1 MAIQNIYDAERVLKF
16 VESEP
21 DQPQGDQPDSAQLS
35 SLSSI
40 IVRPYHLRDASML
53 SQFQVRHELRFPESS
68 YERPGLMQLAMR
80 RILHA
85 EGSDLPLYVA
95 LSSTGNR
102 RLGALQCARQPAD
115 DRWHLQ
121 FLSMAENEDEFDVP
135 VALLE
140 HAVVAAGQCGARRIL
155 ARLDVESSLLSALRA
170 VGFTAY
176 TREQVYLLD
185 QTTSVRRSA
194 GVRTQ
199 AKSDVWSMHQ
209 LYIQTTPRDV
219 QNAEA
224 LTSHAWDVDTE
235 GRSQRGWF
243 ITSQNGVG
251 AYVRVRTSRHYHVL
265 DVLVAP
271 EMRTQLQDVIVGV
284 RSILAEET
292 PRPIYLLLRGYQLD
306 LANGISSHLQ
316 ELVSE
321 QHLMVRYTT
330 ATSPGSLRLAEAF
343 ELLRPAEADPQ
354 RVPSFSVRSQHEH
367 C

>member
-21 DQPQGDQPDSAQLS
+21 DQPQGDQPDTGQLS
-35 SLSSI
+35 APSSI
-40 IVRPYHLRDASML
+40 IVRPYYLRDVGML
-53 SQFQVRHELRFPESS
+53 SQFEVRHELRFPESS
-68 YERPGLMQLAMR
+68 YEHPGRMQLAVR
-80 RILHA
+80 RILHP

-95 LSSTGNR
+95 LDSFGTR
-102 RLGALQCARQPAD
+102 RYGALQCARQPAD

-121 FLSMAENEDEFDVP
+121 FLSLAEYADGFNVP
-135 VALLE
+135 VSLLE
-140 HAVVAAGQCGARRIL
+140 HVVTAAGLCAARRIL

-176 TREQVYLLD
+176 TREHVYLLD
-185 QTTSVRRSA
+185 QDTSVRRGA
-194 GVRTQ
+194 GVRAQ

-243 ITSQNGVG
+243 MANANGVG

-271 EMRTQLQDVIVGV
+271 EMRMQLQDVLIGV
-284 RSILAEET
+284 RSVLAEET
-292 PRPIYLLLRGYQLD
+292 PRPMYLLLRGYQLD
-306 LANGISSHLQ
+306 LANIISSQLG

-321 QHLMVRYTT
+321 QHLMVKYTT
-330 ATSPGSLRLAEAF
+330 ATTPGSLRLAEAF